1 MVRLKFALKYAHTYD
16 PTWDNVDVMKWSVL
30 EILSACICGNLMPLR
45 PLVDR
50 LVPTVR
56 SVFSSYTKGSRKS
69 SDKGSNGLGNI
80 SWPSRRKRSP
90 KKPELISTM
99 HFTQMSLGPFEE
111 GIREDGNKMDFP
123 FAMPSP
129 AYFGTKSETHERH
142 VDEGAQPV
150 PHGMIRKTSMTVSNT
165 SEREGRMSEGG
176 SERDFFWLDSPRD
189 QHSSGSW
196 SRALS
201 MMFERA

>member
-56 SVFSSYTKGSRKS
+56 SVFSSYARGSRKS
-69 SDKGSNGLGNI
+69 SDKGSNGLGNL
-80 SWPSRRKRSP
+80 SWPSHRKRSP

-99 HFTQMSLGPFEE
+99 HFTQMSLGPYKE
-111 GIREDGNKMDFP
+111 GTREDGNKMDFP

-129 AYFGTKSETHERH
+129 AYFGNKSGTDERH
-142 VDEGAQPV
+142 VDEGSRPI
-150 PHGMIRKTSMTVSNT
+150 PHGMIRKTPTIESNT
-165 SEREGRMSEGG
+165 SGREGRTSEGG
-176 SERDFFWLDSPRD
+176 SEREFLALHSPRD

-201 MMFERA
+201 MVFERA